1 MCGKLTVRRH
11 ITRIERR
18 RAILQRMDLHT
29 DLQSHLQPYTE
40 SWDDDDPHANFKA
53 EVAAYSQA
61 NPLATLEVLSQA
73 TGIPIG
79 SLVHYV
85 LARWAGSGA
94 DALMQMEPVVFQ
106 QMQEL
111 VEKAEAA
118 GTDQARLDAYEGL
131 RQIVSWLRMTD

>member
-1 MCGKLTVRRH
+1 
-11 ITRIERR
+11 
-18 RAILQRMDLHT
+18 MDLHT
-29 DLQSHLQPYTE
+29 DLQSYLQPYTE

-79 SLVHYV
+79 SLVRYV